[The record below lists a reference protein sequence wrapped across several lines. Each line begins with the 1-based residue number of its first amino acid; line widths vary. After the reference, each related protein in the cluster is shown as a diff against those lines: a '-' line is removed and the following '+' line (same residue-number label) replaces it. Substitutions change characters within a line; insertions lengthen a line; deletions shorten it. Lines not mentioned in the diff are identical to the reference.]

1 MKVHL
6 VLAAVGLTAV
16 LLTTVQLAGETS
28 PAAAPTATSS
38 FSPSPSLET
47 AVASVP
53 EAPPPRVYASS
64 SDLPDGPEFPASG
77 AGTFHV
83 VPGEGPVVG
92 TGPLRTYAVE
102 VENGITV
109 DEQAF
114 SSFVDATLADPR
126 GWTARGQRS
135 VQRVSGAASVRVRL
149 TSQQTARAVCGF
161 EIPVDVSCRD
171 GNLVYLS
178 AARWFRGAAA
188 FLPDLDAYRAYMVN
202 HEVGHA
208 FGQNHRPCEV
218 AGGPAPV
225 MMQQTFSV
233 SNDEIVRITDGVPQ
247 GAVIPR
253 DGKVCTPNGWPYP

>member
-6 VLAAVGLTAV
+6 ALAAVGLTAL
-16 LLTTVQLAGETS
+16 LLTTTQLAGETA
-28 PAAAPTATSS
+28 PAAAPTTTTTSS
-38 FSPSPSLET
+38 SPEPVPVPS
-47 AVASVP
+47 
-53 EAPPPRVYASS
+53 APPVRMYASS
-64 SDLPDGPEFPASG
+64 SDLPDGPEFPVVG
-77 AGTFHV
+77 AGTFRV
-83 VPGEGPVVG
+83 VPGNGPVVG

-114 SSFVDATLADPR
+114 AAFVDATLTDPR
-126 GWTARGQRS
+126 GWTARGARS
-135 VQRVSGAASVRVRL
+135 VQRVSGAASVRIRL
-149 TSQQTARAVCGF
+149 TSQQTARSVCGF

-171 GNLVYLS
+171 GNFVFLS
-178 AARWFRGAAA
+178 AARWFRGAVA
-188 FLPDLDAYRAYMVN
+188 FLPDLTAYRTYMVN

-208 FGQNHRPCEV
+208 FGQGHAPCGV

-233 SNDEIVRITDGVPQ
+233 SNDEIVRITQGVPQ
-247 GAVIPR
+247 GAVIPQ

>member
-6 VLAAVGLTAV
+6 ALVAVGLTAV
-16 LLTTVQLAGETS
+16 LLTTAQLAGETS
-28 PAAAPTATSS
+28 PAAAPATTSS
-38 FSPSPSLET
+38 SVTPVPVPSSSP
-47 AVASVP
+47 
-53 EAPPPRVYASS
+53 PPPRVYASS
-64 SDLPDGPEFPASG
+64 SDLPDGPEFPVAG

-83 VPGEGPVVG
+83 VPGNGPVVG

-102 VENGITV
+102 VEDGITV

-114 SSFVDATLADPR
+114 SAFVDATLADPR

-149 TSQQTARAVCGF
+149 TSQRTARAVCGF

-171 GNLVYLS
+171 GNLVHLS
-178 AARWFRGAAA
+178 AARWIRGAVA
-188 FLPDLDAYRAYMVN
+188 FLPDLDAYRTYVVN

-208 FGQNHRPCEV
+208 FGQGHAPCSV

-225 MMQQTFSV
+225 MMQQTFGV
-233 SNDEIVRITDGVPQ
+233 ANDEIVRITGGVPQ

>member
-6 VLAAVGLTAV
+6 ALAAVGLTAL
-16 LLTTVQLAGETS
+16 LLTTTQLAGETA
-28 PAAAPTATSS
+28 PAAAPTTTTSS
-38 FSPSPSLET
+38 SPEPVPVSP
-47 AVASVP
+47 
-53 EAPPPRVYASS
+53 APPVRVYASS
-64 SDLPDGPEFPASG
+64 SDLPDGPEFPVAG

-83 VPGEGPVVG
+83 VPGNGPVVG

-114 SSFVDATLADPR
+114 AAFVDATLTDPR
-126 GWTARGQRS
+126 GWTARGARS
-135 VQRVSGAASVRVRL
+135 VQRVSGAASVRIRL
-149 TSQQTARAVCGF
+149 TSQQTARSVCGF

-171 GNLVYLS
+171 GNFVFLS
-178 AARWFRGAAA
+178 AARWFRGAVA
-188 FLPDLDAYRAYMVN
+188 FLPDLTAYRTYMVN

-208 FGQNHRPCEV
+208 FGQGHAPCGV

-233 SNDEIVRITDGVPQ
+233 SNDEIVRITQGVPQ
-247 GAVIPR
+247 GAVIPQ